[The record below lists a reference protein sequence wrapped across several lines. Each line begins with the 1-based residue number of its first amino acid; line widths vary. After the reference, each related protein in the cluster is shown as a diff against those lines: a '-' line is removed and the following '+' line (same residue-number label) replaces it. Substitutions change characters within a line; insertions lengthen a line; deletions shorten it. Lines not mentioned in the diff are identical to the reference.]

1 MHPNL
6 FELPIFGGTAVHTYG
21 VLLATGFLS
30 AVGFCVHQARRY
42 GENPQRILDLC
53 FYILIAAI
61 LGSRIYFVAI
71 EWPYFSEHP
80 KEILN
85 LTSGGLVFYGGAIG
99 GTLTAMFLMWKW
111 KLPFWRTCDLMAPA
125 VPIGIFF
132 GRLGCF
138 AAGCCYGRETNVP
151 WAAVFRDAATLAP
164 RDVPIHPTQLYASLD
179 GVVLFVALVLL
190 QRVKRFDG
198 QVFCALLIG
207 YAVLRYLVEEPF
219 RADARGAAVEG
230 ISVSVATG
238 VPVLLVGLGLML
250 FLGWRARIARA
261 A

>member
-21 VLLATGFLS
+21 VLLAGGFLA

-61 LGSRIYFVAI
+61 VGSRLYFVAL
-71 EWPYFSEHP
+71 EWPYFSQHP
-80 KEILN
+80 TAMFN
-85 LTSGGLVFYGGAIG
+85 LASGGLVFYGGAIG
-99 GTLTAMFLMWKW
+99 GTLTAMYLMWKW

-138 AAGCCYGRETNVP
+138 AAGCCYGRETHAP
-151 WAAVFRDAATLAP
+151 WAAVFRDPATLAP
-164 RDVPIHPTQLYASLD
+164 RDIPIHPTQLYAGLD
-179 GVVLFVALVLL
+179 AVILFVALVLL

-198 QVFCALLIG
+198 QVFSALLIG

-219 RADARGAAVEG
+219 RSDARGAVVDG
-230 ISVSVATG
+230 VSVSVATG
-238 VPVLLVGLGLML
+238 VPVLLAGLGLMV
-250 FLGWRARIARA
+250 FLGWRARSARPA
-261 A
+261 